1 MKRLFCLHSRE
12 NLLSRFASVT
22 ILALAIG
29 TAAFV
34 GYAQQRGWLEGVLD
48 KQIVIENST
57 A

>member
-34 GYAQQRGWLEGVLD
+34 GYAQQRGWQEGVLD
-48 KQIVIENST
+48 KQIVIENGT